1 MNLPENY
8 QSVMPYLIL
17 KQVAAFIQFSKDVF
31 GAKELNAHK
40 NPDESIMHAEIKIGE
55 STIMMGESGNE
66 WTVQNAGMFIYVEN
80 TDKTFQKAIDHGAEV
95 IMPISDKEY
104 GRTCGVRD
112 PFGNT
117 WWITQAPL

>member
-1 MNLPENY
+1 
-8 QSVMPYLIL
+8 
-17 KQVAAFIQFSKDVF
+17 
-31 GAKELNAHK
+31 
-40 NPDESIMHAEIKIGE
+40 
-55 STIMMGESGNE
+55 MGESGNE
-66 WTVQNAGMFIYVEN
+66 STVQNAGMFIYVEN

-95 IMPISDKEY
+95 LMPISDKEY